1 MQFIKMQIEEM
12 LAKMEKELTT
22 VSARIQKSQAE
33 EIERLASKKGTDKS
47 AIIRELLATA
57 IKNKKIEEALNQVQ
71 TKKIT
76 VWKAA
81 EIADVT
87 YREMLE
93 LLKTHNIPYP
103 LSEEELRREIE
114 EITTSTSKRHQ

>member
-1 MQFIKMQIEEM
+1 MEE
-12 LAKMEKELTT
+12 ELTT

-57 IKNKKIEEALNQVQ
+57 LQNKKIEDAINQVQ
-71 TKKIT
+71 AKKIT

-81 EIADVT
+81 EIADIT

-93 LLKTHNIPYP
+93 LLKTHNIPFP
-103 LSEEELRREIE
+103 LSEQELRREIE
-114 EITTSTSKRHQ
+114 EITGESKRNK

>member
-1 MQFIKMQIEEM
+1 VEE
-12 LAKMEKELTT
+12 ELTT

-33 EIERLASKKGTDKS
+33 EIERLASKRGTDKS

-57 IKNKKIEEALNQVQ
+57 MQNKKIEDALNQVQ
-71 TKKIT
+71 AKRIT

-81 EIADVT
+81 EIAGVT

-93 LLKTHNIPYP
+93 LLKSHNIPFP
-103 LSEEELRREIE
+103 LSEQELRREIE
-114 EITTSTSKRHQ
+114 EITGESKRHQ